1 WIERHDSRPAI
12 HLMSPHPEGI
22 AGPLEPPDGFAGA
35 IRLEDALVN
44 VHPSRLVKKSTFD
57 AILLSRLVNWSI
69 ASMDFR
75 SLNTFRNKE
84 TRWNHPVQWLRA
96 STAKAV
102 AASDMN
108 LPEWLAGSRFFTT
121 DTLRHGPVA
130 A

>member
-1 WIERHDSRPAI
+1 VAAWELKRHPMMTTRGRPLPSETGQASRREELHLEIEP
-12 HLMSPHPEGI
+12 
-22 AGPLEPPDGFAGA
+22 
-35 IRLEDALVN
+35 V
-44 VHPSRLVKKSTFD
+44 
-57 AILLSRLVNWSI
+57 
-69 ASMDFR
+69 
-75 SLNTFRNKE
+75 
-84 TRWNHPVQWLRA
+84 RWNHPVQGLSA